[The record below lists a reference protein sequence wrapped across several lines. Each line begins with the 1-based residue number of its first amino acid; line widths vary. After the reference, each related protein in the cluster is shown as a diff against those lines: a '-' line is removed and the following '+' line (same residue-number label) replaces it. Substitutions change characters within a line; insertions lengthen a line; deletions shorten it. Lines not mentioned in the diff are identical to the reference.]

1 MKSMHMKS
9 LESRSRKKNRRKN
22 IQKII
27 LGTVAVTGML
37 TVAAMAPNV
46 IGAMGKLGI
55 LPSKRQKEI
64 IKRSRDSLVERGL
77 LEYKDGH
84 LALTAEGQNY
94 LKVMEAKDF
103 VLAKPRRWDK
113 KWRVLIF
120 DIKEN
125 RKSLRE
131 KLRRTLMSVGF
142 LRLQD
147 SVWIY
152 PYDCEELMSLLKADF
167 NIGKDMLYMIVDEL
181 EYDTT
186 IRRHFSLSER

>member
-1 MKSMHMKS
+1 MASM
-9 LESRSRKKNRRKN
+9 ESRSRQKTRRKN

-37 TVAAMAPNV
+37 AVAAMAPNV
-46 IGAMGKLGI
+46 IGAMSKLGI

-64 IKRSRDSLVERGL
+64 IKRSRESLVKRGL
-77 LEYKDGH
+77 LEDKNGY
-84 LALTAEGQNY
+84 LVLTTEGQNY
-94 LKVMEAKDF
+94 LKVMEVKDF
-103 VLAKPRRWDK
+103 VLKKPKKWDK

-120 DIKEN
+120 DIKEK

-131 KLRRTLMSVGF
+131 KLRRTIISVGF

-152 PYDCEELMSLLKADF
+152 PYDCEELMTLLKVDLK
-167 NIGKDMLYMIVDEL
+167 IGKDMLYMIVDEL
-181 EYDTT
+181 EHDTP
-186 IRRHFSLSER
+186 IRQYFGLPEDCNL